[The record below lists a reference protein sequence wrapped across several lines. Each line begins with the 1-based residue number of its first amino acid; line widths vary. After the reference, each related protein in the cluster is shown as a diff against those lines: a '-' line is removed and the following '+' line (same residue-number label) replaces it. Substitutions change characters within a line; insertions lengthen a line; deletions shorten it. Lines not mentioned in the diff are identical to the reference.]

1 MTDDSTGTLTCC
13 ITECGAS
20 YRSPRAKSP
29 YCPNC
34 SQRIKHWSRRDTS
47 DVLEYQSALRKRSDR
62 MLQIPSQSEGRF
74 RFTNGKVIQMRPFVK
89 AVRRG

>member
-1 MTDDSTGTLTCC
+1 MNDDRLICC
-13 ITECGAS
+13 ITECGEA

-34 SQRIKHWSRRDTS
+34 RQRIRHWAGRQLD
-47 DVLEYQSALRKRSDR
+47 DVMAYQSALRKRSDR
-62 MLQIPSQSEGRF
+62 MLQIPSQSEGKY
-74 RFTNGKVIQMRPFVK
+74 RFTNGKVIQMRPFAK